1 MNRKEK
7 IKDILTRGVED
18 VVNKDILRK
27 KLESG
32 KKLKVKL
39 GIDPTGPKIHLGRA
53 SQFWKLKAFQDLG
66 HQIVFIIG
74 DFTAQIGDASDKQ
87 AMRTPLTK
95 EEIKENMKGYI
106 NQIKKI
112 LDIEKV
118 ELRYNSEWLSKM
130 NIEEFITL
138 ARNFTAQQLIRRRNF
153 KERWEQDKPI
163 GLHEMI
169 YPLLQGYDSVV
180 VKADVEIGGFDQL
193 FNLKTGRKIQKIFN
207 QEPQQIMTFKMLYGL
222 DGRKMSTSWDN
233 IVTIVDEP
241 IDMFGKIM
249 SLQDELM
256 IDYFR
261 LCAFYNEKE
270 INRVRKEVKS
280 GNPKDVK
287 KELAESIVKLYY
299 GEKEAKKARKEFEKV
314 FEKGENPKEM
324 LEIKINEKEMK
335 LLELVYATGLV
346 KSKSEAKR
354 LIKQGAVKVDGKK
367 IQDWERK
374 VIIKKGVVLQIGK
387 RRFAK
392 INL

>member
-130 NIEEFITL
+130 NIF
-138 ARNFTAQQLIRRRNF
+138 
-153 KERWEQDKPI
+153 
-163 GLHEMI
+163 
-169 YPLLQGYDSVV
+169 
-180 VKADVEIGGFDQL
+180 
-193 FNLKTGRKIQKIFN
+193 
-207 QEPQQIMTFKMLYGL
+207 
-222 DGRKMSTSWDN
+222 
-233 IVTIVDEP
+233 
-241 IDMFGKIM
+241 
-249 SLQDELM
+249 
-256 IDYFR
+256 
-261 LCAFYNEKE
+261 
-270 INRVRKEVKS
+270 
-280 GNPKDVK
+280 
-287 KELAESIVKLYY
+287 
-299 GEKEAKKARKEFEKV
+299 
-314 FEKGENPKEM
+314 
-324 LEIKINEKEMK
+324 
-335 LLELVYATGLV
+335 
-346 KSKSEAKR
+346 
-354 LIKQGAVKVDGKK
+354 
-367 IQDWERK
+367 
-374 VIIKKGVVLQIGK
+374 
-387 RRFAK
+387 
-392 INL
+392 